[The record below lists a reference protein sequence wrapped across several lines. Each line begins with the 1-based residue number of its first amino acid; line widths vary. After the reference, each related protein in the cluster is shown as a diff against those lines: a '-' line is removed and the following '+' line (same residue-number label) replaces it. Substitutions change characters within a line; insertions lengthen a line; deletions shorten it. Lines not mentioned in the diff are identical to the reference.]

1 MRSTV
6 TFFINALWQL
16 PLLLLLTHGIDQ
28 IIPRSRPLVRHRLWV
43 GCLFLSI
50 LVPLFSI
57 TVSSQFHIG
66 GLLWMRTEVPG
77 TFFHDAVL
85 LYSTGGVAPQ
95 PWVYNCIAVVF
106 WLYLSGVVIAIVRFI
121 CSLWCIQRALNSSIE
136 TPLPPA
142 LRRRLLDAVGGHKYP
157 RICST
162 AQCPSPATVSWPA
175 PILLLPIQFES
186 ISTRDAAAAVGHE
199 AAHILRNDFFFNLLY
214 ELMLVPLFFHPIA
227 YQLKARIDLSR
238 ELVCDQF
245 AAERNGGAVSYAR
258 SLMNLVKFS
267 AHSGWPMSLSLGVLQ
282 VSDLELRFKHLLHSQ
297 DAWTMT
303 RRISMVGATICLL
316 LTSFGAVF
324 VAPRILLGETA
335 SPTGVYPV
343 LAIAHGT
350 GVSLQVN
357 RRDVFVHRWLGTDR
371 QPYAVVS
378 TAEPDPST
386 AERLA
391 IERRYHMFHGAKV
404 LTRLPEA
411 QGSSR

>member
-1 MRSTV
+1 MRSIV

-16 PLLLLLTHGIDQ
+16 PLLLLLTHGIDR
-28 IIPRSRPLVRHRLWV
+28 IIPTNRPLVRHRLWV

-50 LVPLFSI
+50 LVPLFAM
-57 TVSSQFHIG
+57 TVPSPFHIG
-66 GLLWMRTEVPG
+66 RLLWMRTEVPG
-77 TFFHDAVL
+77 TFLHDAVL

-106 WLYLSGVVIAIVRFI
+106 WLYLSGVVVGIVRFI

-136 TPLPPA
+136 TQLPPD
-142 LRRRLLDAVGGHKYP
+142 LRSRLLDAVGGHKYP
-157 RICST
+157 RICRT
-162 AQCPSPATVSWPA
+162 AQCPSPATISWPA
-175 PILLLPIQFES
+175 PILFLPLQFES

-227 YQLKARIDLSR
+227 HRVKARIDLSR
-238 ELVCDQF
+238 ELVCDQL
-245 AAERNGGAVSYAR
+245 AAERNGGAESYAR

-267 AHSGWPMSLSLGVLQ
+267 AHSGWPVSLSLGVLQ
-282 VSDLELRFKHLLHSQ
+282 VSDLELRFKHLLHSKG
-297 DAWTMT
+297 AWTMT
-303 RRISMVGATICLL
+303 RRISLAGAIICLL
-316 LTSFGAVF
+316 LTSFGAVL
-324 VAPRILLGETA
+324 VAPRILLGETV
-335 SPTGVYPV
+335 SRTGVYPV
-343 LAIAHGT
+343 FAIAHGA
-350 GVSLQVN
+350 GVTLHVN

-411 QGSSR
+411 PGSNH